1 MKTKGSTMLVAV
13 FLAAMFPLGGMVR
26 AQEPQQA
33 TSSQP
38 AQATAQQAKANQ
50 DVQVFSGKIIKS
62 DGKWVLQDEA
72 ASVPPPIPYVLD
84 DQEAAKKYKGK
95 SVAVRGTLDSSHNT
109 IHVTKI
115 TVG

>member
-1 MKTKGSTMLVAV
+1 MKTKGSSLLFAV
-13 FLAAMFPLGGMVR
+13 LLAAVLPLGGMVR
-26 AQEPQQA
+26 AQDPQQG

-38 AQATAQQAKANQ
+38 AQATAQSAKSNREL
-50 DVQVFSGKIIKS
+50 QVFSGKIIKS

-72 ASVPPPIPYVLD
+72 VSITPPAPYVLD

-95 SVAVRGTLDSSHNT
+95 SVAVRGTLDPANNT

>member
-1 MKTKGSTMLVAV
+1 MLVAV
-13 FLAAMFPLGGMVR
+13 LLAAMFPLGGMVR
-26 AQEPQQA
+26 AQDPQHA
-33 TSSQP
+33 TSSQL
-38 AQATAQQAKANQ
+38 AQASTQSAKTNQ
-50 DVQVFSGKIIKS
+50 DVQVFSGKIVKS

-72 ASVPPPIPYVLD
+72 ASVPPPTPYVLD

-115 TVG
+115 IVG

>member
-1 MKTKGSTMLVAV
+1 MKTKGSTLLVAV
-13 FLAAMFPLGGMVR
+13 LLAAMFPLGGMVR
-26 AQEPQQA
+26 AQDPQQG
-33 TSSQP
+33 TSSQSGP
-38 AQATAQQAKANQ
+38 ASTQSAKANQ
-50 DVQVFSGKIIKS
+50 EVQVFSGKIIKS

-72 ASVPPPIPYVLD
+72 ASVPPPKPYVLD

-95 SVAVRGTLDSSHNT
+95 SVAVRGTLDSSKNT

>member
-1 MKTKGSTMLVAV
+1 ML
-13 FLAAMFPLGGMVR
+13 PQGGVVR
-26 AQEPQQA
+26 AQNPQQG

-38 AQATAQQAKANQ
+38 TAAPAKSNQ
-50 DVQVFSGKIIKS
+50 ELQVFSGKIIKS

-72 ASVPPPIPYVLD
+72 VSITPPTPYVLD

-95 SVAVRGTLDSSHNT
+95 SVAVRGTLDPANNT

>member
-13 FLAAMFPLGGMVR
+13 LLAAMLPLGGMVH
-26 AQEPQQA
+26 AQDPPQG

-38 AQATAQQAKANQ
+38 PQATAQPEKSNQ
-50 DVQVFSGKIIKS
+50 EVRVFSGKIIKS

-72 ASVPPPIPYVLD
+72 VSATPPTPYVLD
-84 DQEAAKKYKGK
+84 DQETAKKYKGK
-95 SVAVRGTLDSSHNT
+95 SVAVRGTLDSSSNT